1 MNMSMIGL
9 AWAILGGVLEPV
21 WVIGL
26 KKYGENK
33 SIPWLLFTVLF
44 MYLSPMCLA
53 FAMGDGMSVG
63 VAYSIWTGLGAV
75 FAMLAGFFL
84 FKEKVERIKVFF
96 VMFIIIGVV
105 GLELSTVVM

>member
-1 MNMSMIGL
+1 MIGL
-9 AWAILGGVLEPV
+9 AWVFLGGILEPV

-26 KKYGENK
+26 KKYGEK
-33 SIPWLLFTVLF
+33 HSLFWLLITVLF

-75 FAMLAGFFL
+75 FAMLAGFLL
-84 FKEKVERIKVFF
+84 FKERVGRMKVLMVAL
-96 VMFIIIGVV
+96 IIIGVT
-105 GLELSTVVM
+105 GLELSTVII